1 MINKLNPQMLI
12 ITLSLGIITTYAN
25 ATNND
30 RYSIEQCS
38 EDIKKHDVIDFFETT
53 TYIGSSFSPDN
64 KSILLGSDKNGIF
77 NLYEIDVNTGKES
90 TLTNFKNTTYPI
102 SWFPNDKRILF
113 TQDNNGNE
121 LYRLFIRE
129 KNGTITI
136 LSDSKNTRANFI
148 NFTNDGT
155 FFYMSTNER
164 DSQFMDLYRYNS
176 DTYERSLVFE
186 NQHGFEIIDVSD
198 DGRFVSLFKS
208 ISNKNS
214 NTYILDLKNTI
225 FKPILINNQKQ
236 LANYTPKTFSKDS
249 KKLYYSTD
257 SNSEFSQ
264 IWKYDINSKKH
275 NLIIKDNWDVDF
287 IYFSKSGKYQVSGVN
302 ANSRTRITISD
313 TTSGK
318 KIIFPHNLPKGDIHG
333 VNFSRDEKTL
343 SFYINSDI
351 SPSELFIWNINK
363 NSVKQLTQ
371 SLNSHI
377 NPKDLVESK
386 TVYFKSFDGV
396 IIPGLL
402 FKPKRNTTKHPAVI
416 YVHGGPGGQS
426 RKGYNPIFQ
435 HLINHG
441 YAIFAVN
448 NRGSSG
454 YGKTFFHLDDKKHGE
469 DDLKDIIYGKKYLE
483 SLDWIDSNKIG
494 IMGDS
499 YGGYMSVAALTF
511 YPEEF
516 DIGINIFGVT
526 NWVRTLNSI
535 PPWWEPFKK
544 SLYDEMGDPATD
556 GKRHKAIS
564 PLFHTKN
571 ISKPLMV
578 IQGANDP
585 RVLRVE
591 SDELVENVKKN
602 GTPIKYIVFNDEGHG
617 FTKKSNRIKASKAS
631 KAYADFLNHYLPHI
645 ENKNCKL

>member
-12 ITLSLGIITTYAN
+12 IILSLGVVTTYSN
-25 ATNND
+25 AANND
-30 RYSIEQCS
+30 RYSIKQCY
-38 EDIKKHDVIDFFETT
+38 EDIKKHDAIDFFETT
-53 TYIGSSFSPDN
+53 TYMGSSFSPDN

-90 TLTNFKNTTYPI
+90 ILTKFKSTTYPV

-113 TQDNNGNE
+113 TQDNSGNE

-129 KNGTITI
+129 TNGTITT
-136 LSDSKNTRANFI
+136 LTNTENTRANFI

-155 FFYMSTNER
+155 FFYMTTNER

-186 NQHGFEIIDVSD
+186 NKHGFEIIDVSG

-214 NTYILDLKNTI
+214 NTYILDLKNTTL
-225 FKPILINNQKQ
+225 KPILINDQKQ

-264 IWKYDINSKKH
+264 IWEYDIKSKKH
-275 NLIIKDNWDVDF
+275 NLIIKDNWDVNF

-318 KIIFPHNLPKGDIHG
+318 KIIFPHNLPKGDIHSI
-333 VNFSRDEKTL
+333 NFSRDEKTL

-351 SPSELFIWNINK
+351 SPSDLFVWNINK

-371 SLNSHI
+371 SLNSYI
-377 NPKDLVESK
+377 NPKDLVNSK
-386 TVYFKSFDGV
+386 TVYFKSFDEV

-402 FKPKRNTTKHPAVI
+402 FKPKRNTTKHPAII

-435 HLINHG
+435 HLINNG

-544 SLYDEMGDPATD
+544 ALYDEMGDPATD

-571 ISKPLMV
+571 ISRPLMV

-585 RVLRVE
+585 RVLKVE

-617 FTKKSNRIKASKAS
+617 FTKKSNRIKASKA
-631 KAYADFLNHYLPHI
+631 YADFLNHYLPPL
-645 ENKNCKL
+645 ESKNCKL